1 MQPLGD
7 SIELPD
13 LSGPSQGP
21 GPCNVYPFLILLGI
35 SRETDDKMRISGQMG
50 IRDVVPESPSGRWRL
65 GWSGRCQQEG
75 FKQVVKEDFQTLPE
89 FGSREVRSSEE
100 DANQV
105 ILWATGGSILL
116 GTLWGQC
123 RAYT

>member
-1 MQPLGD
+1 
-7 SIELPD
+7 
-13 LSGPSQGP
+13 
-21 GPCNVYPFLILLGI
+21 
-35 SRETDDKMRISGQMG
+35 MG

-75 FKQVVKEDFQTLPE
+75 FKQVVKKDFQTLPE